1 LPGGGLG
8 HCPVSAPLDQAW
20 LNWPIRSMAIATSG
34 ADRNRWRRR
43 MNNRGVIVVYILCV
57 WFVISFVTNLI
68 GPLMPVIIHDFEL
81 SLALAGLLPF
91 SFFSRLWHRLDTGR
105 TVG

>member
-1 LPGGGLG
+1 
-8 HCPVSAPLDQAW
+8 
-20 LNWPIRSMAIATSG
+20 
-34 ADRNRWRRR
+34 

-91 SFFSRLWHRLDTGR
+91 GSPAADDRKAAVAELGDAY
-105 TVG
+105 